1 MINIFINSKSIISCD
16 ITDILLVLSLYITFA
31 YFPPPPFLPSKPKS
45 PCGGREGVKAKG
57 RGEVNEAKG
66 ITAILPNE

>member
-1 MINIFINSKSIISCD
+1 MKANFSVAKNRFH
-16 ITDILLVLSLYITFA
+16 ITFA

-57 RGEVNEAKG
+57 RGEVNGAKG